1 MKIKYFFLTRRNRVE
16 FIEQKALEAI
26 KIINEYNNIL
36 KQFSRGYKPDLNLIL
51 DQLVLIEL
59 QDKIDNYTTIYY
71 KLK

>member
-1 MKIKYFFLTRRNRVE
+1 MNTCLDVIALK
-16 FIEQKALEAI
+16 QKV
-26 KIINEYNNIL
+26 INEYNDII
-36 KQFSRGYKPDLNLIL
+36 KQFNRGYKPDLNLIL

>member
-1 MKIKYFFLTRRNRVE
+1 MNTCRDVTALK
-16 FIEQKALEAI
+16 QKV
-26 KIINEYNNIL
+26 INEYNDIL

>member
-1 MKIKYFFLTRRNRVE
+1 MKTCRDVTALK
-16 FIEQKALEAI
+16 QKV
-26 KIINEYNNIL
+26 INEYNNIL

>member
-1 MKIKYFFLTRRNRVE
+1 MNTCQDVTALK
-16 FIEQKALEAI
+16 QKV
-26 KIINEYNNIL
+26 INEYNDIL

>member
-1 MKIKYFFLTRRNRVE
+1 MNTCLDVIALK
-16 FIEQKALEAI
+16 QKV
-26 KIINEYNNIL
+26 INEYNDVI
-36 KQFSRGYKPDLNLIL
+36 KQFNRGYKPDLNLIL

>member
-1 MKIKYFFLTRRNRVE
+1 MNTCLDVIALK
-16 FIEQKALEAI
+16 QKV
-26 KIINEYNNIL
+26 INEYNNVI
-36 KQFSRGYKPDLNLIL
+36 KQFNRGYKPDLNLIL